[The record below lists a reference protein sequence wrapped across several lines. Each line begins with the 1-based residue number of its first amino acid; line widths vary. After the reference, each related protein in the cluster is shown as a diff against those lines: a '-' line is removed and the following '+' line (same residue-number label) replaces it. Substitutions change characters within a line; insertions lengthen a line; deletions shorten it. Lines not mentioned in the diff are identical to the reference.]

1 MNLNVIEFLFSFFI
15 SDEIGSFDE
24 IRLKTTSKLLNTK
37 TTLSPNGA
45 TQFVEKIEMPGN
57 GYDRIKNTAN
67 VDTGIKLK
75 HRKKYFIDKRTRNV
89 LKP

>member
-1 MNLNVIEFLFSFFI
+1 MNLNVIEFLFFI

-24 IRLKTTSKLLNTK
+24 IRLKTTSKPLNTK
-37 TTLSPNGA
+37 TTISPNGA

-57 GYDRIKNTAN
+57 GYNRIKNTAN

-75 HRKKYFIDKRTRNV
+75 HRKKYFIDKRIRNV